1 MVLHQDSLLTDDVSP
16 PLPPLRL
23 HTHMH
28 SLSLGTG
35 VAINRLL
42 EPYMQSADLAMEIAA
57 FAELARHRLGL
68 DNAACV
74 AAMLFTEPLIGMWRP
89 HWKFAY
95 VTGLILGI
103 KLTTEGFYTIDVVN
117 HLTAEFTLGE
127 LLQGERHVFCLVINA
142 DQIALRFHQYRNCLA
157 NVTFQAFHLADTA
170 PLDAEKEPDMHDCT
184 SSSSTNLP
192 SCVCT
197 TVRWFS
203 NSWRQRQSS
212 VVQGVRFRSPSLLSL
227 SHSAHTST
235 AVNAVTHTHTLP
247 PVLINTPHTK
257 AFSAQCGG
265 RNGLHQG

>member
-16 PLPPLRL
+16 PLPPLRC

-170 PLDAEKEPDMHDCT
+170 PLDAEKEPAMHVLVVDKSAVVRLYHRLLVLQLVATATVQCC
-184 SSSSTNLP
+184 SRCPSPLPLSTL
-192 SCVCT
+192 SI
-197 TVRWFS
+197 S
-203 NSWRQRQSS
+203 QR
-212 VVQGVRFRSPSLLSL
+212 
-227 SHSAHTST
+227 AHLYCCYCCY
-235 AVNAVTHTHTLP
+235 THTHTLP